1 MLKYCHGNIFYLI
14 GTIVFPIFCPF
25 STVPV
30 WTNSTNTLCTF
41 FPKKNIVSNGISF
54 TAPIFCV
61 LVHLNKSCSENMG
74 FDQDASYKSWGIQ
87 KNCLNIFFLILKFV
101 ANLAIRKTRQNPATR
116 MFKRKLREHC
126 NTATLSYSTP
136 SYSTRLYATH
146 SYSPLA
152 SYSQLL

>member
-1 MLKYCHGNIFYLI
+1 MGISSIWLAQLY
-14 GTIVFPIFCPF
+14 FPYSILFRPCQCGRTRLTRF
-25 STVPV
+25 VLS
-30 WTNSTNTLCTF
+30 S
-41 FPKKNIVSNGISF
+41 PKRIVSNGIYF

-61 LVHLNKSCSENMG
+61 IVQSNKSCSESMG
-74 FDQDASYKSWGIQ
+74 FDQDASYKILGHP
-87 KNCLNIFFLILKFV
+87 KNCLNIFYLIRKCV

-116 MFKRKLREHC
+116 IFKRKLREHC

-136 SYSTRLYATH
+136 SYSTKLYATH